1 MLTPLRRKMQALL
14 AAVPVRRKP
23 ALRRSDAPEALLAT
37 DLPLAAEK
45 AAVADFIAL
54 SEKAGWTVMR
64 RGNWLLLDH
73 PVDAPDCP
81 VPAELPGE
89 AGCCLSL
96 LLRHGGGDAPEEDIR
111 ALVKARDA
119 GSTALER
126 LCAAWHRDWA
136 ARLRRHEPLPGGLIP
151 YLCGALTPVT
161 KEDAP

>member
-1 MLTPLRRKMQALL
+1 MLTLLRRDVQAML
-14 AAVPVRRKP
+14 ACVAVRRKP

-37 DLPLAAEK
+37 DLPLAAEE
-45 AAVADFIAL
+45 AAVEAFTAL
-54 SEKAGWTVMR
+54 AEAAGWTVTR
-64 RGNWLLLDH
+64 RGDWLLMDH

-136 ARLRRHEPLPGGLIP
+136 ARLRRREPLPGGLIP

>member
-64 RGNWLLLDH
+64 RGDWLLLDH

-81 VPAELPGE
+81 VPAELPG
-89 AGCCLSL
+89 
-96 LLRHGGGDAPEEDIR
+96 
-111 ALVKARDA
+111 
-119 GSTALER
+119 
-126 LCAAWHRDWA
+126 
-136 ARLRRHEPLPGGLIP
+136 
-151 YLCGALTPVT
+151 
-161 KEDAP
+161 

>member
-1 MLTPLRRKMQALL
+1 MLTPLRRGMQTLL

-64 RGNWLLLDH
+64 RGDWLLLDH

>member
-1 MLTPLRRKMQALL
+1 MLTSLRHACQAHLQQ
-14 AAVPVRRKP
+14 AEATRKP
-23 ALRRSDAPEALLAT
+23 ALRRSAAPDALLAT

-64 RGNWLLLDH
+64 RGDWLLLDH

-96 LLRHGGGDAPEEDIR
+96 LLRHGGGDAPGEDIR

-136 ARLRRHEPLPGGLIP
+136 ARLRRREPLPGGLIP
-151 YLCGALTPVT
+151 YLCGAMTPVT
-161 KEDAP
+161 KEDAS